1 MRPKVMTVILKD
13 GTQKNVCDSR
23 ETMQCIYALEE
34 QVRAAKEELAR
45 WKITALAQDE
55 ELRWKRT

>member
-1 MRPKVMTVILKD
+1 MTVVLKD

-34 QVRAAKEELAR
+34 QVRAAKEEASQQRIRVAQL
-45 WKITALAQDE
+45 TAT
-55 ELRWKRT
+55 R

>member
-1 MRPKVMTVILKD
+1 MAVILKD